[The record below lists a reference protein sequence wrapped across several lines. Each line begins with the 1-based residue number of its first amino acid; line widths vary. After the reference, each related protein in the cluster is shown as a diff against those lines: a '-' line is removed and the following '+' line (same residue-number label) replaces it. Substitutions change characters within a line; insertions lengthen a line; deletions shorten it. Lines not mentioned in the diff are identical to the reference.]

1 VPAPPAGL
9 KAVIF
14 DLDGV
19 ILDSRRANEAFYNHL
34 LDQVGLPPMEP
45 ASVEVVHRESMEGSL
60 RHLMGEGECYRR
72 ALDYWRT
79 MDPSPFIGLLRLFPG
94 VGQTLERLG
103 GRFRLAV
110 ATNRSK
116 TTPLV
121 LGHFGLL
128 EAFDLVVTPI
138 EAGVPKP
145 DPRVMEHTLAGLGL
159 GPEEV
164 VYVGDS
170 SVDESLA
177 RAAGVRLVAFRNP
190 ELAAWAHVREMEE
203 LEPLLGL

>member
-1 VPAPPAGL
+1 VATPPAGL

-19 ILDSRRANEAFYNHL
+19 ILDSRRANQEFYNHL
-34 LDQVGLPPMEP
+34 LAQVGLPPMEP

-60 RHLMGEGECYRR
+60 RHLMGEGEHYRR
-72 ALDYWRT
+72 ALDYWRV
-79 MDPSPFIGLLRLFPG
+79 MDPGPFIRLLELFPR
-94 VGQTLERLG
+94 VPETLQALRS
-103 GRFRLAV
+103 RFRLAV

-121 LGHFGLL
+121 LGHFGLA
-128 EAFDLVVTPI
+128 ESFDLVVTPI

-145 DPRVMEHTLAGLGL
+145 DPRVMAHTLEGLGL
-159 GPEEV
+159 GREEV

-177 RAAGVRLVAFRNP
+177 RAAGVRLIAFRNP
-190 ELAAWAHVREMEE
+190 GLAAWAHVGEMAE
-203 LEPLLGL
+203 LPPLLGV

>member
-1 VPAPPAGL
+1 
-9 KAVIF
+9 
-14 DLDGV
+14 
-19 ILDSRRANEAFYNHL
+19 
-34 LDQVGLPPMEP
+34 
-45 ASVEVVHRESMEGSL
+45 
-60 RHLMGEGECYRR
+60 MGEGECYRR